1 MVVIN
6 SRTSC
11 SQIPKSCFCG
21 YQYYRLSL
29 FLLVFIFNC
38 TRYIEYLNISERFPV
53 FSFNC
58 RYLCIFCFLTIEASI
73 KDLKTTESYMD
84 WLLESGFQNLL
95 SQWET
100 DVHVMYRTRDNDG
113 VIFHVSST
121 VTAEFIRL
129 EVMYRWKITDWYI
142 LQWLSFELITGA
154 IVAVIVW

>member
-1 MVVIN
+1 MLLVDLN
-6 SRTSC
+6 SWTSC
-11 SQIPKSCFCG
+11 SQIRKSCFQCIPVLQMTSVLISFHLQL
-21 YQYYRLSL
+21 YQ
-29 FLLVFIFNC
+29 VP
-38 TRYIEYLNISERFPV
+38 YIKYLNISEWNDRFLGFPV

-58 RYLCIFCFLTIEASI
+58 RYLHIFCFLTIEASI
-73 KDLKTTESYMD
+73 KDLKTTASYMN

-129 EVMYRWKITDWYI
+129 EVMYMKND
-142 LQWLSFELITGA
+142 
-154 IVAVIVW
+154 